1 MKESEGRRGVGRERK
16 PRGGEGWRVNMV
28 RERERKRERE
38 RDWGRSDWV
47 SGRSKKERKERG
59 LG

>member
-1 MKESEGRRGVGRERK
+1 MKEREGRRGVGRERK

-38 RDWGRSDWV
+38 RD
-47 SGRSKKERKERG
+47 
-59 LG
+59 